1 MLNLPRLAGFLR
13 NGAMQVA
20 EYLAELKMRFA
31 KREPEVLAFV
41 PEPGRW
47 ERLAADAAVLYAH
60 WPEPAGRPALFGVPV
75 AVKDIFHVDGLPTR
89 AGSQLPPEVL
99 AGRQAEAVTRL
110 KAAGALIFGKSVTT
124 EFAYFAP
131 GPTRNPHAPAHTPG
145 GSSSGSAAA
154 VGAGLVPLALGTQTI
169 GSIIRPASFCGVVGY
184 KPSYERVSRAGV
196 IPLSPALDHIGP
208 FAADVAG
215 VDLVA
220 RVLWADG
227 PEAGMPAN
235 ASVQRPSLGVPTG
248 PYLAQAGPVMAT
260 HFEAVLDRLAEA
272 GYAIRR
278 IPVMPD
284 FAEIADRHQ
293 AIVAAEAA
301 REHATWYAE
310 FGARYHPKTRELIER
325 GRAVSDDALASM
337 VADRARLR
345 TELEQLRLT
354 HAIDLWIAPSAPG
367 PAPHGL
373 ESTGDPIMNLPW
385 SFAGLPALNL
395 PTGYTESSL
404 ALGTQ
409 LIGGWWQDE
418 ALLAWAQ
425 RIEET
430 LGRG

>member
-1 MLNLPRLAGFLR
+1 MLNLPTLAELLR
-13 NGAMQVA
+13 TGAMQVA
-20 EYLAELKMRFA
+20 EYLAELKTRFA

-47 ERLAADAAVLYAH
+47 ERLAEDTEGLYAR
-60 WPEPAGRPALFGVPV
+60 WPEPTARPALFGVPV
-75 AVKDIFHVDGLPTR
+75 AIKDIFQVEGLPTR

-99 AGRQAEAVTRL
+99 AGPQAEAVARL

-124 EFAYFAP
+124 EFAYFGP

-184 KPSYERVSRAGV
+184 KPSYERVSRVGV
-196 IPLSPALDHIGP
+196 IPLSPSLDHIGL
-208 FAADVAG
+208 FATDVAG
-215 VDLVA
+215 VALAA

-227 PEAGMPAN
+227 PEADAPA
-235 ASVQRPSLGVPTG
+235 SMGERLPSLGVPTG
-248 PYLAQAGPVMAT
+248 PYLEQAGPIMAA
-260 HFEAVLDRLAEA
+260 HFEGVLARLAEA
-272 GYAIRR
+272 GCAVQHV
-278 IPVMPD
+278 PALPD
-284 FAEIADRHQ
+284 FAEIADRHR

-301 REHATWYAE
+301 RVHAVWYAE
-310 FGARYHPKTRELIER
+310 FGQRYHPKTRELIER
-325 GRAVSDDALASM
+325 GQAISDDALAVM

-345 TELEQLRLT
+345 ADLEQLRQA

-367 PAPHGL
+367 PAPYGL

-395 PTGYTESSL
+395 PTGFTPDAL

-409 LIGGWWQDE
+409 LVGGWWQDA

-425 RIEET
+425 RIEGT
-430 LGRG
+430 LGQG